1 MKALGLV
8 VSDKKIFENCILK
21 TYFLTLWPTYATKQ
35 NHLNKFGRGPP
46 RDHSCEV
53 WSKFNEWFQRRRC
66 LCKKVYARLTTD
78 DARRTTTDNEQRP
91 VTIAHHEHFVLRW
104 AKIANDS
111 IFDYLFDVV
120 HTYTLSNMFV
130 FQEKKE
136 FCLQQ
141 KRNKNADQTTQNG
154 RWLSVKRLF
163 YSWAYF
169 LKYRLSRI
177 RRQVRWKMCKG
188 CGGGGFYS

>member
-35 NHLNKFGRGPP
+35 NYLNKFGRGPP
-46 RDHSCEV
+46 RGHSCEV
-53 WSKFNEWFQRRRC
+53 WSKFNEWFQRRIC
-66 LCKKVYARLTTD
+66 LCKKVYARLTTHA
-78 DARRTTTDNEQRP
+78 ARRRTKAGHNSSP
-91 VTIAHHEHFVLRW
+91 W
-104 AKIANDS
+104 ALCP
-111 IFDYLFDVV
+111 LFDVV
-120 HTYTLSNMFV
+120 HTYTLSNMSV
-130 FQEKKE
+130 FQENKE
-136 FCLQQ
+136 FWLQQ

-163 YSWAYF
+163 YNWAYF

-177 RRQVRWKMCKG
+177 RRQVRWKMCI
-188 CGGGGFYS
+188 FLMLFIPIP